1 MECDFRNAMAYILQS
16 WDWLENWRSKN
27 NEMSRRVWRTVVT
40 EVEKTKIAEVEET
53 RNKKKKKK
61 IMEVKKVAEE

>member
-16 WDWLENWRSKN
+16 WDWLKNWRSKN
-27 NEMSRRVWRTVVT
+27 NEMSRRVWKTVET

>member
-1 MECDFRNAMAYILQS
+1 
-16 WDWLENWRSKN
+16 
-27 NEMSRRVWRTVVT
+27 MSRRVWRTVVT

-61 IMEVKKVAEE
+61 IMEVKKSSRRIEYLRQKGRSNEVRRCQEISFSKVP

>member
-1 MECDFRNAMAYILQS
+1 MAYILQS
-16 WDWLENWRSKN
+16 WDWLKNWRSKN
-27 NEMSRRVWRTVVT
+27 NEMSRRVWKTVET